1 MRTKSLFFIVSLA
14 MALLVCCCT
23 APVWAAPFTD
33 NGNGTV
39 TDHKTGLIWQK
50 GEPGYMTWQS
60 ALNYCENLNLANNS
74 DWRLPNIKELES
86 LTDDTRYNPA
96 IDTNFFPNA
105 HASNYW
111 SSATFAAN
119 PRNAWYVNFGYGY
132 VDYSYKGSYVYY
144 YYCVRCVRAGQV
156 GSFYNLAISKAGTGT
171 GTVTSNPEGIDCGS
185 ACDTDFAEN
194 TVVTLTATPALGST
208 FAGWSGD
215 ADCSDGVVTMNAN
228 KTCTATFTAMQAN
241 GPDLTGQWQ
250 SLTEQRFKGLR
261 TRSGYLLRGA
271 LKISNIG
278 NRDANGQFRVSYYLS
293 NDGTTLG
300 TPVGSTNVCVSLSR
314 TSRTCQLKPATSV
327 TLSFSYASTQ
337 SLKGNYVIAVID
349 EANNIS
355 ETNENNNRAS
365 AQIQ

>member
-1 MRTKSLFFIVSLA
+1 MTETRPRNFNYVAGAGSIGHGFWGDSANAFPGLIDEVAVFNR
-14 MALLVCCCT
+14 ALT
-23 APVWAAPFTD
+23 AEEIAAIYNAGGSGKCDIEQYTL
-33 NGNGTV
+33 TV
-39 TDHKTGLIWQK
+39 TK
-50 GEPGYMTWQS
+50 
-60 ALNYCENLNLANNS
+60 
-74 DWRLPNIKELES
+74 
-86 LTDDTRYNPA
+86 
-96 IDTNFFPNA
+96 
-105 HASNYW
+105 
-111 SSATFAAN
+111 
-119 PRNAWYVNFGYGY
+119 
-132 VDYSYKGSYVYY
+132 
-144 YYCVRCVRAGQV
+144 
-156 GSFYNLAISKAGTGT
+156 TGT
-171 GTVTSNPEGIDCGS
+171 GSGTLTSSDGGINCGS
-185 ACDTDFAEN
+185 DCSESYSSGTS
-194 TVVTLTATPALGST
+194 VTLTTTPSTGST
-208 FAGWSGD
+208 FASWGG
-215 ADCSDGVVTMNAN
+215 DCSSCGTNTACGITMNAD
-228 KTCTATFTAMQAN
+228 KTCTATFTAVQTN